1 MTMSEPIDPQ
11 LESLAKSVVLSDDGF
26 GAIYDILAKLHGA
39 DAFMVLKAL
48 SGQDDDP
55 FYAAFVGAKEGKW
68 LGELCLQLTSV
79 DGLKAGNEPDAE
91 KLKITLHKV
100 IDPKLG
106 FLDASAMTRAGLEA
120 VRRVCRVVVE
130 NGHGVISYG
139 TGFLVGPQA
148 ILTAWHVIEP
158 LLGDD
163 GVPLEGSDKKIK
175 IEFDHVGAVYE
186 KLHVSVAPQWL
197 VSSSAYHQTESPH
210 QESLDFLAQSS
221 DGFDQCLDYAG
232 IRLSSAVGRFRGF
245 YQLDRLHKPQ
255 IRAPGSQMT
264 LYQHPDGKQMRV
276 AHGYGTA
283 LWPADHQTRLRH
295 TVNAMP
301 GSSGGLL
308 LDVNF
313 KPVALHQCGIESN
326 GELINGAIPTACIAA
341 RSEGMLEGVL
351 GLDPVWR
358 TQHSHEPILGR
369 KEFQQAIQDC
379 MLGIRQIIAVV
390 GQRESGKSFSL
401 EILRTVLKN
410 NAEHSIVLFK
420 AAELVHGP
428 RVFVEELVR
437 RAGARD
443 FAHEPLPLA
452 EESDTAVDA
461 WIKGI
466 LFPAFAKQINAITN
480 TRQLWLVI
488 DELDENPLA
497 PGPLQ
502 HFLEQL
508 YREIADTPK
517 LRVLLL
523 GAKSFVQGARPDKLH
538 IEIIQPVSQQD
549 IIEYLQLYSIGNCL
563 EMTEDEVR
571 RQAKLIDRSA
581 SLLPMTALKGLSYY
595 IQHFVY
601 PALESS

>member
-1 MTMSEPIDPQ
+1 MPEPIDSQ
-11 LESLAKSVVLSDDGF
+11 LEFLAKSVVLSDDGF
-26 GAIYDILAKLHGA
+26 CAIYDILARLHGA

-48 SGQDDDP
+48 SSQNGDP
-55 FYAAFVGAKEGKW
+55 FYAAFVEAQKGKW
-68 LGELCLQLTSV
+68 LDELCLQLTSV
-79 DGLKAGNEPDAE
+79 GGLNAGNEPAAE
-91 KLKITLHKV
+91 KLKIKLHKV
-100 IDPKLG
+100 IQPKLG
-106 FLDASAMTRAGLEA
+106 FLDAKAMTRAGLEA

-130 NGHGVISYG
+130 DGNGEVSYG

-158 LLGDD
+158 LLGVD

-186 KLHVSVAPQWL
+186 KMHVSVAPQWL
-197 VSSSAYHQTESPH
+197 VSSSTYHQTESPRR
-210 QESLDFLAQSS
+210 ESIDFLAQSS

-232 IRLSSAVGRFRGF
+232 IRLNSTVGRYRGF
-245 YQLDRLHKPQ
+245 YQLDRLHKPE
-255 IRAPGSQMT
+255 IKAPGSQMT
-264 LYQHPDGKQMRV
+264 LYQHPDGKEMRV
-276 AHGYGTA
+276 AYGYGTA

-341 RSEGMLEGVL
+341 RSEGMLERVL

-358 TQHSHEPILGR
+358 TEHRHEPILGR
-369 KEFQQAIQDC
+369 KAFQLAIQDC
-379 MLGIRQIIAVV
+379 MLGTRQIIAVV
-390 GQRESGKSFSL
+390 GQKESGKSFSL

-410 NAEHSIVLFK
+410 NAEHSIVSFK
-420 AAELVHGP
+420 AAELVLGP
-428 RVFVEELVR
+428 RAFAEELIR
-437 RAGARD
+437 RAASRD
-443 FAHEPLPLA
+443 SAQEPMPLA

-466 LFPAFAKQINAITN
+466 LFPAFAKQINVVTE

-488 DELDENPLA
+488 DELDVNPLA

-508 YREIADTPK
+508 YQEIADVPK

-523 GAKSFVQGARPDKLH
+523 GAQSFVQGAQPDKLR
-538 IEIIQPVSQQD
+538 IEMIQPVSQQD
-549 IIEYLQLYSIGNCL
+549 IIEYLQLYAIGNRL
-563 EMTEDEVR
+563 EMTEAEVR
-571 RQAKLIDRSA
+571 RQAKLIEMSA
-581 SLLPMTALKGLSYY
+581 GLLPIKGLKGLSNY
-595 IQHFVY
+595 IQQFVY
-601 PALESS
+601 PALESA

>member
-1 MTMSEPIDPQ
+1 MPESIDPQ
-11 LESLAKSVVLSDDGF
+11 LMLLAESVVLSDDGF
-26 GAIYDILAKLHGA
+26 CAIYDVLASLHDA
-39 DAFMVLKAL
+39 DSFMVLKAL
-48 SGQDDDP
+48 SGQDGNP
-55 FYAAFVGAKEGKW
+55 FYAAFVGAKEREW

-79 DGLKAGNEPDAE
+79 GGLKASNEPDAE
-91 KLKITLHKV
+91 RLKIKLHKV
-100 IDPKLG
+100 IEPELG

-130 NGHGVISYG
+130 NSEGEVSYG

-163 GVPLEGSDKKIK
+163 GVPLEGSDEKIK

-186 KLHVSVAPQWL
+186 QLHVSVAPQWL

-210 QESLDFLAQSS
+210 QVSIDFLSQSS

-232 IRLSSAVGRFRGF
+232 IRLISTVGRFRGF

-255 IRAPGSQMT
+255 IRVPGSQMT
-264 LYQHPDGKQMRV
+264 LYQHPGGKQMRV
-276 AHGYGTA
+276 AYGYGTA

-341 RSEGMLEGVL
+341 RSAGVLEGVL

-358 TQHSHEPILGR
+358 TEHRNEPILGR
-369 KEFQQAIQDC
+369 KGFQQAVQDC
-379 MLGIRQIIAVV
+379 MAGTRQIIAVV

-401 EILRTVLKN
+401 EILRTMLKN
-410 NAEHSIVLFK
+410 NAEHSIVSFK
-420 AAELVHGP
+420 AAELVRGP
-428 RVFVEELVR
+428 RAFAEELIH
-437 RAGARD
+437 RAGSRGSV
-443 FAHEPLPLA
+443 FEPLPLA

-466 LFPAFAKQINAITN
+466 LFPAFAKQMNAVTE

-488 DELDENPLA
+488 DELDANPLA

-508 YREIADTPK
+508 YQDITDIPK

-523 GAKSFVQGARPDKLH
+523 GAKSFVPGARPDKLF
-538 IEIIQPVSQQD
+538 IDIIQPTSQQD
-549 IIEYLQLYSIGNCL
+549 IIEYLQLYSIGNRL
-563 EMTEDEVR
+563 EMTEGEVR
-571 RQAKLIDRSA
+571 RQAKLIERGA
-581 SLLPMTALKGLSYY
+581 SLLSLTALKGLSCF
-595 IQHFVY
+595 IQQIVY
-601 PALESS
+601 PALEPS